1 MFVSRPLKKGS
12 QPHAP
17 ESREELLSDTVQTC
31 LNMIAPVFEY
41 RPPRKESQEFNKLQ
55 REDERIKTYI
65 HAYEYT
71 P

>member
-1 MFVSRPLKKGS
+1 MFVFRPLKKGS

-17 ESREELLSDTVQTC
+17 EWREELLSDTVQTG
-31 LNMIAPVFEY
+31 LNMIAPVFKY
-41 RPPRKESQEFNKLQ
+41 RPTRKESQEFNKLQ

-65 HAYEYT
+65 HAHEYT